1 MRKTD
6 LNKYVGAPETG
17 RAASASI
24 PAFNCSC
31 DSPIDILLLF
41 RLPSLATLDLPR
53 NARHSPA
60 ESKLWGRAWPS

>member
-24 PAFNCSC
+24 TVRIALKGLYS
-31 DSPIDILLLF
+31 IIAV
-41 RLPSLATLDLPR
+41 LAV
-53 NARHSPA
+53 A
-60 ESKLWGRAWPS
+60 